1 MAGRSAKRVFA
12 LDVPA
17 IHVLT
22 LRQQKK
28 NVHHRDKAG
37 DDEDSQF
44 PSKTTKQMDDK
55 AKLFLGIISGQRRR
69 RHGEVADRAAR
80 MAGGFDRL
88 GVEQGDSVCI
98 LMRND
103 IAFVEAAYAAMQL
116 GAYAVPVNWHFKPE
130 EINYILEDSATRVLI
145 GHADMLHQL
154 RDAIPAGVKVLSV
167 VTPPEISANY
177 KIDPDHLAAPDF
189 AIDLEPWLARQRPF
203 DGPARPQPQNMIYT
217 SGTTGHPKGV
227 RRNAPTP
234 EQSASAERMRA
245 LIYGLQPGARALL
258 PGPLY
263 HSAPNSFGLRAG
275 RLGGVLVLM
284 PRFDP
289 EEFLRLVEAERIDT
303 IFMVPTMFIRLM
315 KLPDSVRIK
324 YDISS
329 LRHVIHAAAPCP
341 ADVKRAM
348 ICWWGPV
355 IHEFYGSTESGAVT
369 FANSEDALK
378 KPGTVGKIAPGAEL
392 RFVDEDGRILAQGE
406 IGEIYSRIAGNP
418 DFTYHNKPEKR
429 AEIDRDG
436 FITSGDVGYIDQD
449 GYVFICDRKR
459 DMVISGGVNIY
470 PAEIEAALHAVPGVH
485 DCAVFGIP
493 DSEFGEALMAVVEPQ
508 AGVTL
513 DIAAIRAQLKTSLAD
528 YKVPKHVEIHGSLPR
543 EDSGKIFK
551 RRLRDP
557 YWARAGRRI

>member
-1 MAGRSAKRVFA
+1 MAG
-12 LDVPA
+12 LVPA
-17 IHVLT
+17 IHVFT
-22 LRQQKK
+22 LQQEKQD
-28 NVHHRDKAG
+28 VDHRDKPG
-37 DDEDSQF
+37 DDE
-44 PSKTTKQMDDK
+44 KTQRSPIMNKVMIETSS
-55 AKLFLGIISGQRRR
+55 LFLGIISGQRRR
-69 RHGEVADRAAR
+69 GHAEVADRAAR
-80 MAGGFDRL
+80 IAGGLQRL
-88 GVEQGDSVCI
+88 GVKQGDNVCI

-103 IAFVEAAYAAMQL
+103 IAFIEAAYAAMRL

-130 EINYILEDSATRVLI
+130 EINYVLKDSGTSVLI

-154 RDAIPAGVKVLSV
+154 REAIPAGVSVLSV
-167 VTPPEISANY
+167 PTPPEILANY
-177 KIDPDHLAAPDF
+177 KIDPGHLATPEF
-189 AIDLEPWLARQRPF
+189 AVDLESWLEQQRSY
-203 DGPARPQPQNMIYT
+203 DGPALPQPANMIYT

-234 EQSASAERMRA
+234 EQSAASERMRA
-245 LIYGLQPGARALL
+245 MIYGLEPGARALL

-263 HSAPNSFGLRAG
+263 HSAPNSFGLRSG
-275 RLGGVLVLM
+275 RLGGALVLM

-289 EEFLRLVEAERIDT
+289 EEFLRLIEVERIDT

-315 KLPDSVRIK
+315 KLPEAVRRK
-324 YDISS
+324 YDMSS

-348 ICWWGPV
+348 IEWWGPV
-355 IHEFYGSTESGAVT
+355 IYEFYGSTESGAVT

-378 KPGTVGKIAPGAEL
+378 KPGTVGKISPGAEL
-392 RFVDEDGRILAQGE
+392 RFIGDDGKVLPQGE
-406 IGEIYSRIAGNP
+406 IGEIYSRIADNP
-418 DFTYHNKPEKR
+418 DFSYHNKPEKR
-429 AEIDRDG
+429 AEIERDG
-436 FITSGDVGYIDQD
+436 FITSGDVGYIDED

-470 PAEIEAALHAVPGVH
+470 PAEIEAALLAVAGVH

-493 DSEFGEALMAVVEPQ
+493 DDEFGEALMAVVEPQ

-513 DIAAIRAQLKTSLAD
+513 DIADIRAQLKTSLAD
-528 YKVPKHVEIHGSLPR
+528 YKVPKHVEILNQLPR

-557 YWARAGRRI
+557 YWERAGRRI

>member
-1 MAGRSAKRVFA
+1 MTA
-12 LDVPA
+12 
-17 IHVLT
+17 
-22 LRQQKK
+22 
-28 NVHHRDKAG
+28 
-37 DDEDSQF
+37 
-44 PSKTTKQMDDK
+44 PS
-55 AKLFLGIISGQRRR
+55 LFLGIISGQRRR
-69 RHGEVADRAAR
+69 DHADVADRAAR
-80 MAGGFDRL
+80 IAGGLHKL
-88 GVEQGDSVCI
+88 GVKPGDSVCI

-103 IAFVEAAYAAMQL
+103 IAFLEAAYAAMRL

-130 EINYILEDSATRVLI
+130 EINYVLKDSGTSVVI
-145 GHADMLHQL
+145 GHADMLRPL
-154 RDAIPAGVKVLSV
+154 RAAIPAGITVLSAP
-167 VTPPEISANY
+167 TPPEILESY
-177 KIDPDHLAAPDF
+177 KIDPDHLAIPDF
-189 AIDLEPWLARQRPF
+189 ATDLESWLERQKPY
-203 DGPARPQPQNMIYT
+203 DGPTLPQPQNMIYT

-234 EQSASAERMRA
+234 EQTIVSERLRA
-245 LIYGLQPGARALL
+245 LIYGLKPGVRALL

-263 HSAPNSFGLRAG
+263 HSAPNSFGLRSG
-275 RLGGVLVLM
+275 RLGGALVLM

-289 EEFLRLVEAERIDT
+289 EEFLRLVQDERIDT

-315 KLPDSVRIK
+315 KLPEEVRGK
-324 YDISS
+324 YDVSS

-348 ICWWGPV
+348 IEWGGP
-355 IHEFYGSTESGAVT
+355 IIYEFYGSTRAGGGSLAPFPGAP
-369 FANSEDALK
+369 K
-378 KPGTVGKIAPGAEL
+378 KPGTVGRISPGAEL
-392 RFVDEDGRILAQGE
+392 RFVGDDGKILPQGE

-429 AEIDRDG
+429 AEIERDG
-436 FITSGDVGYIDQD
+436 FITSGDVGYIDED

-493 DSEFGEALMAVVEPQ
+493 DDEFGEALMAVVEPQ

-513 DIAAIRAQLKTSLAD
+513 DIADIRAQLKSSLAD
-528 YKVPKHVEIHGSLPR
+528 YKVPKHVEILKNLPR

-557 YWARAGRRI
+557 YWERAGRRI